1 MYRVGIGYDMH
12 RLEAGESFILAGV
25 EIESDLGT
33 VAHSDGDVL
42 LHSVID
48 ALLGGAGLGD
58 IGEHFPD
65 TDPKYK
71 GADSAELTKVCV
83 EMISEKGFSIE
94 NIDLTIILEKP
105 KISPHKQKL
114 KESLANICGIAPDG
128 VNIKATTNEKS
139 GFIGREEGI
148 VVMSVCM
155 LQKK

>member
-1 MYRVGIGYDMH
+1 MFRVGIGYDMH
-12 RLEAGESFILAGV
+12 RLEAGESFILAGI
-25 EIESDLGT
+25 EIDSEFGT

-65 TDPKYK
+65 TDSKYK
-71 GADSAELTKVCV
+71 GVDSAELTKKCV

-94 NIDLTIILEKP
+94 NIDLTIILERP
-105 KISPHKQKL
+105 KISPYKQKL
-114 KESLANICGIAPDG
+114 KSSLADICEISAER

-155 LQKK
+155 LRKT

>member
-12 RLEAGESFILAGV
+12 RLVTGESFILAGLKIDS
-25 EIESDLGT
+25 ELGT
-33 VAHSDGDVL
+33 LAHSDGDVL

-71 GADSAELTKVCV
+71 GVDSAELTRICL
-83 EMISEKGFSIE
+83 EMIAEKGFSIE

-105 KISPHKQKL
+105 KISPYKQKL
-114 KESLANICGIAPDG
+114 ESSLADICGISTER

-139 GFIGREEGI
+139 GFIGREEGV